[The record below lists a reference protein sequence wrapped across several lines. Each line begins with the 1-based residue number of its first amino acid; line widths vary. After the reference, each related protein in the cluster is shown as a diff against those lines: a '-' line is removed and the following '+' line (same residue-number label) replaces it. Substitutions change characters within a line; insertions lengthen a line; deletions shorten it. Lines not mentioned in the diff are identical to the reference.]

1 MRRLISMACL
11 CSIVVVLGCGGDD
24 GGSPA
29 DTAASLTAAGW
40 TLFDQGR
47 YELAIDK
54 FEQALGLDADY
65 ADAFNGL
72 GWSHARL
79 DLLADAL
86 ENFGMCV
93 ISDPDLTEGYAGCAP
108 VYRDYDRDD
117 DGEPAHFDSA
127 AAFAST
133 ALTREPTF
141 EFSHEDGEFD
151 WRDLRLIMAQSY
163 YGLGEFLLAKDQV
176 DILDPEN
183 TLDRESETF
192 FEDLAAEIERLEGEF
207 GG

>member
-24 GGSPA
+24 GGGPS

-40 TLFDQGR
+40 TLFDQGE

-54 FEQALGLDADY
+54 FERALELDADY

-72 GWSHARL
+72 GWSHSRL

-86 ENFGMCV
+86 EYFGMCV
-93 ISDPDLTEGYAGCAP
+93 SNDPGLTEGYAGCAP
-108 VYRDYDRDD
+108 VYRDYDT
-117 DGEPAHFDSA
+117 EPAHFDSA

-133 ALTREPTF
+133 ALTQEPGF
-141 EFSHEDGEFD
+141 EFSHENNEFD
-151 WRDLRLIMAQSY
+151 WRDLRLIKAQSY
-163 YGLGEFLLAKDQV
+163 YGLGEFLLAKAEV
-176 DILDPEN
+176 DALGGISLDP
-183 TLDRESETF
+183 ESETF
-192 FEDLAAEIERLEGEF
+192 VEDLAAEIERLEGLY

>member
-1 MRRLISMACL
+1 M
-11 CSIVVVLGCGGDD
+11 VVVLGCGGDD
-24 GGSPA
+24 GGGPS

-40 TLFDQGR
+40 TLFEQGE
-47 YELAIDK
+47 YDLAIDK
-54 FEQALGLDADY
+54 FERALELDADY

-72 GWSHARL
+72 GWSHAKL

-93 ISDPDLTEGYAGCAP
+93 TSDSDLTEGYAGCAP
-108 VYRDYDRDD
+108 VYRDYDT
-117 DGEPAHFDSA
+117 EPAHFDSA

-133 ALTREPTF
+133 ALTQEPSF
-141 EFSHEDGEFD
+141 EFSHDEDFN

-176 DILDPEN
+176 DALGGVSLDP
-183 TLDRESETF
+183 ESETF
-192 FEDLAAEIERLEGEF
+192 AEDLAAEIERLEGLY